1 MKLPAVLAEL
11 PDALLPLDTDLIPA
25 DKGGRQSAVLVL
37 LYPRGGVVHFVLTK
51 RPDTMARHPGQISLP
66 GGVREV
72 GDSSLWETSVR
83 ETVEEI
89 GLRPGRLIALGRLEP
104 YHLRVSDYVI
114 HPFVGW
120 NPICPSFRIHRT
132 EVDELIE
139 VPINWLLDPAAVLE
153 ETWELRGR
161 QWLVTFYRFGERD
174 VWGATAHILAG
185 LAQRLQRS
193 LDYDTRLPG
202 SVSALSGDR

>member
-1 MKLPAVLAEL
+1 LKLPAVLADL
-11 PDALLPLDTDLIPA
+11 PGALLPLDEEPIPPESGA
-25 DKGGRQSAVLVL
+25 RQSAVMVL
-37 LYPRGGVVHFVLTK
+37 LYPRGGVVNFVLTK
-51 RPDTMARHPGQISLP
+51 RPETMPRHPGQISLP
-66 GGVREV
+66 GGVREAR
-72 GDSSLWETSVR
+72 DTSLWETSVR

-89 GLRPGRLIALGRLEP
+89 GLRPGRLIALGRLEA

-120 NPICPSFRIHRT
+120 NPIRPSFRIHRT

-139 VPINWLLDPAAVLE
+139 VPIDWLLDPAAVLE

-174 VWGATAHILAG
+174 VWGATAHILAS
-185 LAQRLQRS
+185 LAQRLQHS
-193 LDYDTRLPG
+193 LDYDARHPG
-202 SVSALSGDR
+202 SVSALSGNS

>member
-1 MKLPAVLAEL
+1 MLADLPG
-11 PDALLPLDTDLIPA
+11 ALLPLDTEPVPWESEA
-25 DKGGRQSAVLVL
+25 RQSAVMVL
-37 LYPRGGVVHFVLTK
+37 LYPRRGVVHFVLTK
-51 RPDTMARHPGQISLP
+51 RPDSMTRHPGQISLP
-66 GGVREV
+66 GGVREP
-72 GDSSLWETSVR
+72 GDTSLWGTALR

-104 YHLRVSDYVI
+104 YHLRVSEYVI

-120 NPICPSFRIHRT
+120 NPICPSFRVQRS

-139 VPINWLLDPAAVLE
+139 VPIDRLLDPAAVLE
-153 ETWELRGR
+153 ETWQLRGR

-185 LAQRLQRS
+185 LAQRLQHG
-193 LDYDTRLPG
+193 LDYDKRSPG
-202 SVSALSGDR
+202 SVSAFFGDP